1 MAPEVALMSI
11 SHSASP
17 KTHGID
23 TSAPLKSERY
33 ASSFSKRQALQDLVH
48 SYNELFESK
57 NNNEVEGEIS
67 AASHGQRTDPLV
79 HQWNARQDT
88 IYAHEHPSLSRIL
101 HIFHSGWHG
110 IRAAAGSLPGMKLAI
125 PDALLSLGQMK
136 ELIEEILSRDPLRII
151 FHGVSDNTF
160 LMIQTLAARG
170 LADHLFIVF
179 HGSPM
184 MWHADQ
190 ERRYAYAAIEL
201 KKKGKIKSLQFMK
214 AELEIPGVDLY
225 APMLFNMSPRVAAAG
240 LKLLTKPLDRVI
252 AFLPGWRL
260 VHKNIFVS
268 AIGAGLSSRVDEIQ
282 VLAPDLH
289 IPAPASEKVRRIV
302 TDSRDT
308 TFTLYAAA
316 TFSLNISIIDCHPM
330 VNVESQACG
339 RPCLRG
345 RLFLDALEDH
355 EYVKHTT
362 VENPSSTI
370 EIKNVIDRLLSIGGQ
385 ERREMTLD
393 YQKKSD
399 AVAIA
404 RYQDFLRV

>member
-1 MAPEVALMSI
+1 MSI
-11 SHSASP
+11 SLSTRA

-23 TSAPLKSERY
+23 TSTPLKSEHDD
-33 ASSFSKRQALQDLVH
+33 SPSSKRQALQDLVH
-48 SYNELFESK
+48 AYNQLFESK
-57 NNNEVEGEIS
+57 NNNEVEGESS
-67 AASHGQRTDPLV
+67 AASNGQHTDPFA

-88 IYAHEHPSLSRIL
+88 IYAHEHSSLSRIL

-136 ELIEEILSRDPLRII
+136 KLIEEILSRNPIRII

-160 LMIQTLAARG
+160 LMVQILAARG
-170 LADHLFIVF
+170 LADQLFIVF
-179 HGSPM
+179 HGSPL

-190 ERRYAYAAIEL
+190 ERRYAYTAIEL

-214 AELEIPGVDLY
+214 SELEIPGVDLY

-240 LKLLTKPLDRVI
+240 INLLINPLDRVI
-252 AFLPGWRL
+252 GFLPGWRL
-260 VHKNIFVS
+260 IHKNIFVS
-268 AIGAGLSSRVDEIQ
+268 AMGAGLSSKVDEIQ
-282 VLAPDLH
+282 VLASDLH
-289 IPAPASEKVRRIV
+289 IPAPASEKVRRIA
-302 TDSRDT
+302 TDSRET

-339 RPCLRG
+339 RPCLRS

-355 EYVKHTT
+355 EYVKNTT

-370 EIKNVIDRLLSIGGQ
+370 EIKNVIDRLLSIGSQ

-399 AVAIA
+399 SVALA
-404 RYQDFLRV
+404 RYQDFLRL